1 MQEIFNFLK
10 ENWQLIAAVIT
21 LIVSVVVAII
31 RKKPVSDIAAEIAI
45 FACYGIIDAERSGVP
60 GEVKKA
66 RCIEYVKNRL
76 LNSYPKLDVDKYTH
90 EIDVVIE
97 TILTTPQKKGE

>member
-66 RCIEYVKNRL
+66 RCIEYVKIDYSILIQSWMSISILMRL
-76 LNSYPKLDVDKYTH
+76 M
-90 EIDVVIE
+90 
-97 TILTTPQKKGE
+97 